1 MDIFH
6 CPDIFATIMC
16 FQAINIDR
24 AKMCVFVLWI
34 LDKFYNTYRM
44 NMSGSGKLL
53 LSPKGQFMLQGLNK
67 ISFIKWVVSTKQLFN
82 FNWFLTKVELYH
94 DY

>member
-44 NMSGSGKLL
+44 NMSGSGKLF
-53 LSPKGQFMLQGLNK
+53 LSPKGQFMLQGLKKYPSLNE
-67 ISFIKWVVSTKQLFN
+67 LFPLSN
-82 FNWFLTKVELYH
+82 YLILT
-94 DY
+94 DF